1 MLVEILDATLIRRYG
16 GRIQEIDTKM
26 GQILIEKRL
35 AKLIKKEEKPIIVEQ
50 EEENKENDEDEEKI
64 EKYSSRKGRKT
75 IFPKSI
81 INDEEEQET

>member
-1 MLVEILDATLIRRYG
+1 MGEEFKKLIQKWDEY
-16 GRIQEIDTKM
+16 
-26 GQILIEKRL
+26 LIEKRL